1 MSARPASHRMNEY
14 ESSIRLKHQ
23 NERTALGQ
31 HKAKKHALEK
41 DDVNE
46 IYKFEVMAKGKD
58 PLDVSLREGILI
70 KKHRPTINHQINN
83 GFIM

>member
-1 MSARPASHRMNEY
+1 MNMKVTC
-14 ESSIRLKHQ
+14 IRLKRQ

-31 HKAKKHALEK
+31 HKDKKHALEK